1 MLVLESSAK
10 EKVMEGRERQ
20 VEMYGRELMEI
31 QGSKEGGMKSSEE
44 VARNDR
50 GSWTRCP
57 L

>member
-10 EKVMEGRERQ
+10 EKEMEGRERH

-31 QGSKEGGMKSSEE
+31 QGSKEGGKKSSEE
-44 VARNDR
+44 IARRDS